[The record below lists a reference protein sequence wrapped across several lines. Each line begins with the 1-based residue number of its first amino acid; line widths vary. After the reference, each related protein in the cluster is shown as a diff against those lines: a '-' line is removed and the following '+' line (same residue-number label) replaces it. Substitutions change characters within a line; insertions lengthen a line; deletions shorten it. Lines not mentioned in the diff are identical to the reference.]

1 MQGNSKPDKSAPIRR
16 AWNRPELKVA
26 DVKEITAGPSGSG
39 TEGGPNMRMHSPS
52 DARLK
57 RNVERLGSSPSGLPI
72 YRFEYV
78 WGSAP
83 SIGVMAQDLL
93 KSRPDA
99 VHKTELGFY
108 VVDYSQIDVEPNDLV
123 A

>member
-1 MQGNSKPDKSAPIRR
+1 MPESSKLEEAAVIRR
-16 AWNRPELKVA
+16 VWSKPELKVA

-39 TEGGPNMRMHSPS
+39 TDAGPHLRRRPS

-57 RNVERLGSSPSGLPI
+57 RNIERLGSSPSGLPI

-78 WGSAP
+78 WGGSP
-83 SIGVMAQDLL
+83 CVGVMAQDLL

-99 VHKTELGFY
+99 VNKTQLGFY
-108 VVDYSQIDVEPNDLV
+108 VVDYSQIDVEPDTFV

>member
-1 MQGNSKPDKSAPIRR
+1 MQVPSKPDKAAPIRR

-26 DVKEITAGPSGSG
+26 DVKEITAGPSTSG
-39 TEGGPNMRMHSPS
+39 TEGGPTAMLMGS

-57 RNVERLGSSPSGLPI
+57 RNIERLGSSPSGLPV

-78 WGSAP
+78 WARAP
-83 SIGVMAQDLL
+83 SVGVMAQDLL

>member
-1 MQGNSKPDKSAPIRR
+1 
-16 AWNRPELKVA
+16 
-26 DVKEITAGPSGSG
+26 
-39 TEGGPNMRMHSPS
+39 
-52 DARLK
+52 
-57 RNVERLGSSPSGLPI
+57 
-72 YRFEYV
+72 
-78 WGSAP
+78 
-83 SIGVMAQDLL
+83 MAQDLL